1 VAPRVCVRFSVD
13 VGIELSARGRVLSRV
28 TARFAAGLLSA
39 ATALGCRGPAPTPG
53 AGGEAGSSAD
63 VVDVVLAR
71 RLAGGGPGAPPLPP
85 RPDALA
91 LAESIEARAD
101 REGSGARAV
110 ELHTVAAALLARVW
124 RIDGRDRD
132 AAEALELYRAAARDG
147 RTAGACEAA
156 VAAARLQGDM
166 ARDAESTYSALYR
179 AQRRFAVESLAD
191 AGAPGACRRSIE
203 EALADVAAF
212 RPPQRVLDAIDEGVD
227 VAGDAVVPLAGAA
240 TDAGARDHDTPPRVV
255 RIEAWPGRDAA
266 RIVVVL
272 DRPAPYRVGD
282 EVLSGRAAPST
293 FLDLD
298 GVDLGDT
305 PRDQPE
311 PGLVTRVR
319 AEASSTGSRVSLDID
334 GRAWRRVFYMYDP
347 YRVVIDVTRHLPG
360 SLGRVPRDVARVVVD
375 PGHGGRDTGAV
386 GSGGLREKDVTLD
399 IAHRVAA
406 ILGAQG
412 LRVVLTRDDDRFV
425 SLEERTA
432 RANESA
438 ADLFVSI
445 HCNASENK
453 GHRGVETYVL
463 DTTRDEIAAR
473 VAARENA
480 TTQAATAE
488 LASILG
494 GLRLADQS
502 QRSSRLARL
511 LERSASSALQAR
523 YGDAVE
529 GGVHTA
535 GFYVLVG
542 AAMPSVLFETSY
554 ISNPV
559 EEQRLATD
567 DGRQLFA
574 DAVANAV
581 KAYRE
586 GR

>member
-1 VAPRVCVRFSVD
+1 LSCPTSV
-13 VGIELSARGRVLSRV
+13 
-28 TARFAAGLLSA
+28 T
-39 ATALGCRGPAPTPG
+39 TALLVAVCITTGCRAPWHADAPDD
-53 AGGEAGSSAD
+53 AGRSAD
-63 VVDVVLAR
+63 PGDVALAR
-71 RLAGGGPGAPPLPP
+71 RLAAGGPGAPVLPP

-91 LAESIEARAD
+91 IAESIEARAN

-110 ELHTVAAALLARVW
+110 ELHVAAAGLIARVW
-124 RIDGRDRD
+124 RVDGRDRD
-132 AAEALELYRAAARDG
+132 ATEAIELYRAAARDG
-147 RTAGACEAA
+147 HVAGACEAA
-156 VAAARLQGDM
+156 AAAARLEGDI
-166 ARDAESTYSALYR
+166 AHDAETTYSALYR
-179 AQRRFAVESLAD
+179 AQRRFTAASQVD
-191 AGAPGACRRSIE
+191 AGPPSACRRSIE

-212 RPPQRVLDAIDEGVD
+212 RPPQRVLEAIDEGVD
-227 VAGDAVVPLAGAA
+227 VAGDAVVPLAAPAA
-240 TDAGARDHDTPPRVV
+240 DAGVRDQGAPPRLV

-272 DRPAPYRVGD
+272 DRPATYRVGD
-282 EVLSGRAAPST
+282 EVLSSRAAPST

-305 PRDQPE
+305 PRDQTE
-311 PGLVTRVR
+311 PGVVTRVR

-347 YRVVIDVTRHLPG
+347 YRVVIDVTRRLPG
-360 SLGRVPRDVARVVVD
+360 SLGHVPRDVARVVLD

-386 GSGGLREKDVTLD
+386 GSAGLREKDVTLD
-399 IAHRVAA
+399 IARRVAT

-412 LRVVLTRDDDRFV
+412 LRVILTRDDDRFV

-445 HCNASENK
+445 HCNASESR
-453 GHRGVETYVL
+453 GRRGVETYVL

-511 LERSASSALQAR
+511 LDRSATSALQSK
-523 YGDAVE
+523 YGDVVD
-529 GGVHTA
+529 GGVHPA

-559 EEQRLATD
+559 EEQRLASE

>member
-1 VAPRVCVRFSVD
+1 MAPLLGALVAAP
-13 VGIELSARGRVLSRV
+13 
-28 TARFAAGLLSA
+28 
-39 ATALGCRGPAPTPG
+39 ATTGCRVGPVGADAGADVAG
-53 AGGEAGSSAD
+53 AGGGNE
-63 VVDVVLAR
+63 LALVR
-71 RLAGGGPGAPPLPP
+71 RLSMGGLGAPLLPP
-85 RPDALA
+85 RADALA
-91 LAESIEARAD
+91 LAESVEARAA
-101 REGSGARAV
+101 REGSGMRAV
-110 ELHTVAAALLARVW
+110 ELHAAAAALLTRIW

-132 AAEALELYRAAARDG
+132 ATEALELYRAAARDAKV
-147 RTAGACEAA
+147 TGACEAA
-156 VAAARLQGDM
+156 VAAAELEGDV
-166 ARDAESTYSALYR
+166 ARDAETTYAALYR
-179 AQRRFAVESLAD
+179 AQRRFAPASEPVAD
-191 AGAPGACRRSIE
+191 AGRSDTACRRAIDD
-203 EALADVAAF
+203 ALADVAAF
-212 RPPQRVLDAIDEGVD
+212 RPAQRTLDAIDEGLD
-227 VAGDAVVPLAGAA
+227 VAGEAVVPLAAA
-240 TDAGARDHDTPPRVV
+240 PIDAGASEPATPPQVV

-272 DRPAPYRVGD
+272 DRPAAYRVGD
-282 EVLSGRAAPST
+282 ELLSARAAPST

-298 GVDLGDT
+298 GVDLGAT
-305 PRDQPE
+305 PRDLAE
-311 PGLVTRVR
+311 SGVVTRVR
-319 AEASSTGSRVSLDID
+319 AEASSTGSRVSIDID

-347 YRVVIDVTRHLPG
+347 YRVVVDVARRLPG
-360 SLGRVPRDVARVVVD
+360 SVGRVPRDLARVVLD

-386 GSGGLREKDVTLD
+386 GLGGLREKDVTLD
-399 IAHRVAA
+399 IARRVSV
-406 ILGAQG
+406 ILAGQG
-412 LRVVLTRDDDRFV
+412 LRVILTRDDDRFV

-445 HCNASENK
+445 HCNASESK
-453 GHRGVETYVL
+453 SRRGVETYVL

-494 GLRLADQS
+494 GLRLADQG
-502 QRSSRLARL
+502 QRSRRLARL
-511 LERSASSALQAR
+511 LDRSASSALQAR
-523 YGDAVE
+523 YGDVVD
-529 GGVHTA
+529 GGVHPA

-559 EEQRLATD
+559 EEQRLASE